1 MRFASMQKLKPYL
14 IISLVLLG
22 AINSFAQK
30 HKKPQNLPRYD
41 YKKLHYGF
49 TLGINELNF
58 NLQKNSTTIQNDTL
72 LSLHPK
78 SQKGFNLGIVSN
90 LRIGKYTDLRF
101 IPTLVFG
108 ERHLQYNLLDTNIS
122 TYSFHNIKKIESTL
136 IDFPIS
142 IKYKSARYNNF
153 RPYVLAGI
161 KYSIDIASQDQIDDE
176 GQEIVKLKKNDL
188 MGEMGFGI
196 DFYLE
201 YFKFSPQ
208 IKLSYGIINLISKDK
223 TVYSQSINQLST
235 NGWILSF
242 TFE

>member
-1 MRFASMQKLKPYL
+1 MQKQIKYFILLLLL
-14 IISLVLLG
+14 IG
-22 AINSFAQK
+22 ASTSYGQRR
-30 HKKPQNLPRYD
+30 KKPQNLIRYD
-41 YKKLHYGF
+41 YQKLHFGF

-58 NLQKNSTTIQNDTL
+58 NIQKNSSTLTNDTL
-72 LSLHPK
+72 FTLLSN

-90 LRIGKYTDLRF
+90 LRIGKFTDLRF

-108 ERHLQYNLLDTNIS
+108 ERHLNYGFIDSNGVSDQR
-122 TYSFHNIKKIESTL
+122 IKRIESTL
-136 IDFPIS
+136 IDFPIY

-153 RPYVLAGI
+153 RTYVIGGI
-161 KYSIDIASQDQIDDE
+161 KYSLDVASQEKINDE

-188 MGEMGFGI
+188 MGEIGFGL

-208 IKLSYGIINLISKDK
+208 IKLSYGILNLLSEDE
-223 TVYSQSINQLST
+223 TVYTKSINHLST
-235 NGWILSF
+235 NGWMISF